1 MQLLRRS
8 GLCARFLYQKML
20 VPTIFRAAAEDRLR
34 RSSPIF
40 GAALQGPFAL
50 HFLLIFMSIPLKS
63 VILIADKIVH
73 SMTPLVFVAAFR
85 FVYTRRQWNTVRAP
99 STQKKEKSAVYRSRA
114 ALGRSADCGREGL
127 CEEHTRLS
135 SIQNWRFTIRVLTMG
150 HYSAPCWAPR
160 IEASTGAI
168 INIGPFSKNSVIK
181 MDPDPRRSRL

>member
-1 MQLLRRS
+1 
-8 GLCARFLYQKML
+8 ML
-20 VPTIFRAAAEDRLR
+20 VQTVFRAAAEDRLR

-135 SIQNWRFTIRVLTMG
+135 SIQNQGFTIRCAHDG
-150 HYSAPCWAPR
+150 NRYSHA
-160 IEASTGAI
+160 
-168 INIGPFSKNSVIK
+168 GPSNRGKHGRNYKHWPIRQKFRDQNGS
-181 MDPDPRRSRL
+181 